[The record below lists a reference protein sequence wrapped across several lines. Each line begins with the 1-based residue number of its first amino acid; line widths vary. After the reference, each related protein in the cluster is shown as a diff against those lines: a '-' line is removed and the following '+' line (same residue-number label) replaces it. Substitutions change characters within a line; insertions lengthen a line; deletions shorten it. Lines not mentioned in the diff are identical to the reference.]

1 MDYVDRA
8 LVSVSDTTGLVD
20 LVTSLDAL
28 GFRLVATDGT
38 TKFIKDA
45 KVKVRVTKVET
56 FTGFPAILGGLV
68 KTLHPM
74 IFGGVL
80 AARDL
85 ADHRRDMTKHGI
97 KPFQLVVVNLYDFV
111 GKPSIANVDIGGHAL
126 IRSAMKNYAFI
137 GVLTNPNQYAAVV
150 RELERD
156 GELSSA
162 TRQRLAREA
171 ADYIAAYDK
180 AVAEYYAQL

>member
-85 ADHRRDMTKHGI
+85 ADHRRDMSKHGI

-111 GKPSIANVDIGGHAL
+111 GNPSTANMDIGGHAL
-126 IRSAMKNYAFI
+126 IRSAMKNRAFVGI
-137 GVLTNPNQYAAVV
+137 LTSPSQYRDVID
-150 RELERD
+150 ELERD

-162 TRQRLAREA
+162 TRLRLAREA
-171 ADYIAAYDK
+171 AAYISAYDR
-180 AVAEYYAQL
+180 AVEEWLNKL